1 MFGNSKKNHPT
12 KNINWKRL
20 EKVGEKSDF
29 FRGFNIETQKVLK
42 TGKRPD
48 FVGVSRFDG
57 EKIVGDA
64 KCVKELSKDNVDQVK
79 GYKRTLHAKRGFIVT
94 AENTKVPHEIRRYAL
109 DSNIRIKRMNV
120 NRKKSLLDKI
130 LGF

>member
-94 AENTKVPHEIRRYAL
+94 SEDTEVSREIRKYAL
-109 DSNIRIKRMNV
+109 DSNIRIKRMDSK
-120 NRKKSLLDKI
+120 RKKNIFQRFFS
-130 LGF
+130 

>member
-1 MFGNSKKNHPT
+1 MFGSSKKKHPT

-48 FVGVSRFDG
+48 FVGVSRYDG

-79 GYKRTLHAKRGFIVT
+79 GYKETLHVKRGFIIT
-94 AENTKVPHEIRRYAL
+94 SENTKVPQEVRRYAL
-109 DSNIRIKRMNV
+109 DSNIRIKRMDV
-120 NRKKSLLDKI
+120 KRKKNI
-130 LGF
+130 FQRFFE

>member
-1 MFGNSKKNHPT
+1 MFGRSKNKRVA

-29 FRGFNIETQKVLK
+29 FRGFNIETQKILK

-48 FVGVSRFDG
+48 FVGVSRHDG

-94 AENTKVPHEIRRYAL
+94 SEDTEVSREIRKYAL
-109 DSNIRIKRMNV
+109 DSNIRIKRMDSK
-120 NRKKSLLDKI
+120 RKKNIFQRFFS
-130 LGF
+130 

>member
-1 MFGNSKKNHPT
+1 MFGSSKKKPPT
-12 KNINWKRL
+12 KDINWKRL

-48 FVGVSRFDG
+48 FVGVSRYDG

-79 GYKRTLHAKRGFIVT
+79 GYKETLHVKRGFIVT
-94 AENTKVPHEIRRYAL
+94 SENTKVPHEVRRYAW
-109 DSNIRIKRMNV
+109 DSNIRIKRMDV
-120 NRKKSLLDKI
+120 KRKKNI
-130 LGF
+130 FQRFFE